1 MSLDE
6 AHELLSCERRVK
18 ALRVKLRKI
27 ESTKAR
33 VASKD
38 NWIEVTELKQLEME
52 AQYQQELDQLCKQKL
67 PRDSQTL
74 KVLKSRVAQE
84 RKAQEQ

>member
-1 MSLDE
+1 M
-6 AHELLSCERRVK
+6 V
-18 ALRVKLRKI
+18 
-27 ESTKAR
+27 
-33 VASKD
+33 SKD

-74 KVLKSRVAQE
+74 KVLKSRVAQKS
-84 RKAQEQ
+84 KAQQQ